1 MFVLNAR
8 SRLFTILV
16 GLALSTA
23 VTNAHGQWSQPEL
36 RAELL
41 EMRRVDQDARLK
53 CLGSAEEQMNCF
65 REIAEKIDAPHTKR
79 LNEIFDKHGFPVA
92 AMVGKDGVDAF
103 MLLVQHAVSD
113 EIRERIKEP
122 MRLAFLRKEIPPDR
136 YAAFI
141 DRLLVNQGKPQIYG
155 SNFEMR
161 DGRMVMSPVEDPP
174 ELNNRRRAAGLP
186 PIEEYAEMLR
196 ELYKIEVVLPG
207 KEN

>member
-16 GLALSTA
+16 GLALSIA

-53 CLGSAEEQMNCF
+53 CLGSAEEQMKCF
-65 REIAEKIDAPHTKR
+65 SEIAEKIDAPHTKR
-79 LNEIFDKHGFPVA
+79 LNEIFEKHGFPSLA
-92 AMVGKDGVDAF
+92 KVGDDGLRAF

-113 EIRERIKEP
+113 EIRERVKEP
-122 MRLAFLRKEIPPDR
+122 MRLAFERKEISPDR

-155 SNFEMR
+155 SNFEMK

-174 ELNNRRRAAGLP
+174 ELNNRRRAAGLS